1 MWKYGCPKSQVWS
14 DDGLEEDRGEDASSV
29 EYFEH
34 NVDNFAIEVVGQNWS
49 SEVIS
54 LFLEVREVGRV
65 A

>member
-29 EYFEH
+29 EYFQH

>member
-14 DDGLEEDRGEDASSV
+14 DDGLEEDRSEDASSV

-54 LFLEVREVGRV
+54 LFLEVREVWRV

>member
-34 NVDNFAIEVVGQNWS
+34 NVDNFPIEVVGQNWS